1 MSTRE
6 EWPTFALE
14 YEFNLDDEGLPSLA
28 PDQVVVYDPSD
39 RGDGWLTATRG
50 SYVALEDVR

>member
-14 YEFNLDDEGLPSLA
+14 YRFNPDAEGLPPLA
-28 PDQVVVYDPSD
+28 PDQLVVYDPSN
-39 RGDGWLTATRG
+39 RGHGWLTATRG